1 MNVEVKDIQK
11 SFAFK
16 LLVLF
21 LVLMYV
27 NVTMVE

>member
-16 LLVLF
+16 LRVLF

-27 NVTMVE
+27 NATMVE